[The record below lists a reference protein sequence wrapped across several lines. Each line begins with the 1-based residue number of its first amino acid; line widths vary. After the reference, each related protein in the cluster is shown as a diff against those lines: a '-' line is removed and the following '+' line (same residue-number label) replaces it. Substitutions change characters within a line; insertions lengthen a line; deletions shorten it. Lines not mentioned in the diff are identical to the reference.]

1 VFRGLVSAGLA
12 LGVRWLAGQGRGEGR
27 EEALDILASAVRA
40 R

>member
-1 VFRGLVSAGLA
+1 MLLVFWELVIAGPV

-27 EEALDILASAVRA
+27 DEALDILRQ